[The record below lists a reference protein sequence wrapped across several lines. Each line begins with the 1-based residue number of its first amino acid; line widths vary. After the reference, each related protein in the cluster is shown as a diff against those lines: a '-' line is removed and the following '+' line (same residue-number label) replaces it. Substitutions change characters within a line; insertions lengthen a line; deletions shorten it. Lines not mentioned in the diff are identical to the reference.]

1 MAEPLDT
8 GGLTWTLEPSH
19 FPSSVTRWSA
29 ELTVQGQTEA
39 IRRVVAEAGL
49 PIDGLAFR
57 ELDGRVYTTIVPL
70 GGKARRP
77 PPKALLP
84 VLLRV
89 VPELRRRVAASRAW
103 SSDDHPAKI
112 VDEWLGGK
120 EDAVRAEGRRLI
132 AIDADSLSG
141 ARLADLIDEAFAYA
155 TDAWYWHFRLHGAG
169 VWQIGLVGLELEREH
184 GWTDIEFAE
193 LFTGLSDASTAPGR
207 AQDAILESIAAAEG
221 LDVLAAATSLDDV
234 RRIST
239 AVGRQVDDYLDT
251 WGLRAVRY
259 EIAYPTVAERPGW
272 LLRQLQE
279 RHPRPHEDDETRREE
294 AEQKLYAALGDT
306 EETRARLAAARRTFP
321 VREGNEAATVG
332 LPVAVLR
339 RVGLSAG
346 RRLAGAGNLERAD
359 DVFDLTHAEVTAIL
373 RSSAMAPADPAL
385 RAHNRRM
392 AREAADER
400 EAPATLGPSTIG
412 GLEAPDLSGFPI
424 EIQKGIQAMLWYT
437 TKIIGAPSARG
448 EGATDVKGE
457 AVSPGVYDGT
467 ARVILDESG
476 LDRIEAGDVL
486 VCPTTSPVWSMA
498 FPALGALVCD
508 SGGALSHPAII
519 AREFGIPAVVNTD
532 NATSTISDGARVRV
546 DGDAGT
552 VTVLKPG

>member
-1 MAEPLDT
+1 M
-8 GGLTWTLEPSH
+8 
-19 FPSSVTRWSA
+19 
-29 ELTVQGQTEA
+29 
-39 IRRVVAEAGL
+39 VAEAGL

-84 VLLRV
+84 VLLKV

-103 SSDDHPAKI
+103 SSDDRPAKI

-169 VWQIGLVGLELEREH
+169 VWQIGLLGLELEREH

-221 LDVLAAATSLDDV
+221 LDALAAATSLDDV

-259 EIAYPTVAERPGW
+259 EIAYPTVAERPDW

-279 RHPRPHEDDETRREE
+279 RHPRPHEDDQTRREE

-332 LPVAVLR
+332 LPSRGAAPGRAERGTPTRAGRQPRASRR
-339 RVGLSAG
+339 RVRPDP
-346 RRLAGAGNLERAD
+346 RRGHG
-359 DVFDLTHAEVTAIL
+359 DL
-373 RSSAMAPADPAL
+373 
-385 RAHNRRM
+385 
-392 AREAADER
+392 
-400 EAPATLGPSTIG
+400 
-412 GLEAPDLSGFPI
+412 
-424 EIQKGIQAMLWYT
+424 
-437 TKIIGAPSARG
+437 
-448 EGATDVKGE
+448 
-457 AVSPGVYDGT
+457 
-467 ARVILDESG
+467 
-476 LDRIEAGDVL
+476 
-486 VCPTTSPVWSMA
+486 
-498 FPALGALVCD
+498 ALVRDGSCRP
-508 SGGALSHPAII
+508 GAA
-519 AREFGIPAVVNTD
+519 
-532 NATSTISDGARVRV
+532 GARV
-546 DGDAGT
+546 DAWHARRPTNATRRQRSVPRRSAGSRHPT
-552 VTVLKPG
+552 